1 VCGTSTI
8 NPVIADPDT
17 VEFWALIV
25 CGEYASV
32 EQSFAADAAFMYHVL
47 STNYTFN
54 GIYYLHANPTIDPN
68 ATDTATKENMRW
80 AITNWLDQ
88 SSDSND
94 IIFIFWTGHGA
105 GYDSYYNEV
114 RGLEEPERAIDGS
127 RGGPVD
133 EGNEVWNATAG
144 EW

>member
-1 VCGTSTI
+1 
-8 NPVIADPDT
+8 
-17 VEFWALIV
+17 
-25 CGEYASV
+25 
-32 EQSFAADAAFMYHVL
+32 M
-47 STNYTFN
+47 
-54 GIYYLHANPTIDPN
+54 HANPTIDPN